1 MEPFIIAAHRQMSA
15 MHPIFKLLK
24 PHMRYTL
31 KINALARQIL
41 INGDGVIESG
51 FTPGRYCME
60 MSSFAYDNLWRL
72 DQEGLPAD
80 LIRRGMAVEDAS
92 QPHGLRLLIEDYPY
106 ATDGLLLWSA
116 ISRWCEAY
124 VAAYYPS
131 DEAVQADYE
140 LQSWYTEA
148 VQSGHPDKRDAPWWP
163 RMSTPGD
170 LASILTTLVWLCS
183 AQHAA
188 LNFGQYPLGGY
199 IPNRPPLMR
208 RLVPVEGDAEYDHL
222 VADPHRFYLSALPG
236 LTQTTTFMTVIDTLS
251 THSADEEYL
260 GERPEDWTA
269 DPAALAAAREFA
281 AEVRRAEEEIERR
294 NADPARRNRCG
305 AGVLPYEL
313 MAPSSGPGITARGV
327 PNSVTI

>member
-1 MEPFIIAAHRQMSA
+1 
-15 MHPIFKLLK
+15 
-24 PHMRYTL
+24 
-31 KINALARQIL
+31 
-41 INGDGVIESG
+41 
-51 FTPGRYCME
+51 ME
-60 MSSFAYDNLWRL
+60 MSSYAYDNLWRL

-124 VAAYYPS
+124 VAAYFQS
-131 DEAVQADYE
+131 DEAVRADYE

-163 RMSTPGD
+163 RLSTPAD
-170 LASILTTLVWLCS
+170 LASLLTTLVWLCS

-208 RLVPVEGDAEYDHL
+208 RLVPTEGDAEYDHL

-260 GERPEDWTA
+260 GERPDGWTA
-269 DPAALAAAREFA
+269 DPVALAARASSLPRCA
-281 AEVRRAEEEIERR
+281 ALRRRSRGATLTPPAATAVAPACSRTSSWRRPPGRASPPEVSPTAS
-294 NADPARRNRCG
+294 
-305 AGVLPYEL
+305 
-313 MAPSSGPGITARGV
+313 PSS
-327 PNSVTI
+327 SSH